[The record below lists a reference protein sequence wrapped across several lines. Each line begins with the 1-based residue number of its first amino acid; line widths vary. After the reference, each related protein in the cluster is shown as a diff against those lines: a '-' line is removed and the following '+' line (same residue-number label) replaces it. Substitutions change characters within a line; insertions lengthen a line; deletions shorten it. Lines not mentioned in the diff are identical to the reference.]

1 LPSKYQRYVSSQ
13 NRLLLVSLST
23 LGAALSA
30 LPAGADEGQLEEVV
44 ITATLMDSDVSRLSA
59 TTLTES
65 DMTARGAAHFED
77 LLTLVPN
84 ISASSGSSRQRFF
97 QIRGVGE
104 RSQFIEPV
112 NPSVVLLQDGVDIS
126 GLGGALTSFDTA
138 QIDVLRGP
146 QGAIMGAGALA
157 GLISIETQ
165 TPSDSTD
172 LRIAMGVE
180 NHGGRRLEVTGNTP
194 VSATLSARI
203 AHQRY
208 QSDGWIN
215 NTFLNVDDTNNR
227 DEQTTRVALRYANDA
242 NTVDIKVSNVDIDN
256 GYDAFSLNNTRET
269 LSDQPGEDSLDM
281 TSMLVRWSRV
291 GEHFT
296 STIQL
301 SDVDADAIYSYDEDW
316 SFVGIRPFW
325 EYSAFDQYA
334 RDIER
339 STFEWR
345 LTPSTTESLDWV
357 AGVYR
362 REDSEILDRDY
373 TYLEAP
379 FSSVN
384 DTDTLAIYGQVSQA
398 VSDDVTLTLGARY
411 EQRDVSYRD
420 SSGVREQFDD
430 NYWTGNTS
438 INWQVSET
446 GAFFATVARGVRAGG
461 VNASLSSTLL
471 TLATEIDVTPYRNS
485 TRFDEEVLLSTE
497 IGYRF
502 SSADQRIS
510 GSVIIFNMDRREQ
523 QVKGSL
529 VIPRS
534 DGSTSFT
541 DFTDNAASGTNR
553 GLEAS
558 IDWRATEALRL
569 SGFIARLDAS
579 FDRYI
584 NIDGTDLS
592 GRDQPHAPAD
602 QYRLSA
608 TYDFS
613 ENLSASIEAT
623 GRDAFSLSDRHEVK
637 SPSARLINLNIAWQ
651 RGAWAVTLW
660 GRNLHDE
667 TTVIRGFGTFG
678 NDPRKD
684 YALEPYYQYGE
695 PRTVG
700 ATVRYQFGG

>member
-1 LPSKYQRYVSSQ
+1 M
-13 NRLLLVSLST
+13 SLST

-30 LPAGADEGQLEEVV
+30 LPAGADETQLEEVV

-84 ISASSGSSRQRFF
+84 ISASSGASRQRFF
-97 QIRGVGE
+97 QVRGIGE

-194 VSATLSARI
+194 VTSTLSARI

-227 DEQTTRVALRYANDA
+227 DEQTTRVALRYVTDA

-281 TSMLVRWSRV
+281 TSMLVRWNRV

-345 LTPSTTESLDWV
+345 LTPSTAESLDWV

-362 REDSEILDRDY
+362 REDSETLDRDY

-684 YALEPYYQYGE
+684 YALEPYYQFGE

>member
-1 LPSKYQRYVSSQ
+1 MPSKYQRYVSSQ

-23 LGAALSA
+23 LAAALTA
-30 LPAGADEGQLEEVV
+30 LPAGADQRQLEEVV

-157 GLISIETQ
+157 GLISVETQ

-227 DEQTTRVALRYANDA
+227 DEQTTRVALRYVTDA

-281 TSMLVRWSRV
+281 TSMLVRWNRV

-325 EYSAFDQYA
+325 EYSSFDQYA

-345 LTPSTTESLDWV
+345 LTPSTAESLDWV

-362 REDSEILDRDY
+362 REDSETLDRDY

-667 TTVIRGFGTFG
+667 TTVTRGFGTFG

-684 YALEPYYQYGE
+684 YALEPYYQFGE